1 MEERKFESFDFNLLV
16 KEPARFESVK
26 DDLRQAILG
35 DFSLRHGT
43 CVAAVADGKVKLTL
57 GQALLNLFLLSFYE
71 GRGLEITKK
80 DLFVKKAISADDLK
94 DYFNMVLARVKEGG
108 KDFEHY
114 RKAVYGVLDEIS
126 DISTKTNLL
135 AGNTI
140 DFLDFVQME
149 VDDPEDVE
157 PLSTVSIP
165 HGLQYND
172 IERIFKNNGDGW
184 HKYFDAHRERNL
196 SPFTASNTGINW
208 KQATQTMG
216 FVGLK
221 PDFDGT
227 VIPKVITGN
236 FIHGL
241 DNIED
246 YYIISKGARL
256 ALSTNYKMVRKSGYL
271 TRKLSLLMLN
281 AWHDD
286 SIEDCGTR
294 HYVEYRIDNAKKLGM
309 IDGRHY
315 YDIIDGKADYDHLKT
330 VVAENDKDLIGKT
343 IALRSP
349 MTCAHHDHSCRT
361 CYGTSLSHINKNL
374 NTGLAAVLLLTNVLT
389 QRLLSAKHLLATNT
403 DKIEWGEDFDSAFVV
418 NMNSVSFNAEDQ
430 RIEISFPRPTEDD
443 YDEDNDGY
451 AVKSFDIRFGDDKRL
466 VHYDSPTTL
475 YLDEKYVPKKQHEDD
490 LTIRI
495 SSSSAGN
502 DEIFKFVPHNNELSK
517 SLQNIL
523 DLIEASDHLG
533 VTDYNDLVN
542 TFADL
547 LIENGMDDIDS
558 VHAEMIASR
567 LVTDDATGKAVDW
580 TQDVIAPYTINRV
593 SKIVLKSPISTS
605 LSFERLGDQLSNIE
619 TYLKDDE
626 SIMDALYN

>member
-1 MEERKFESFDFNLLV
+1 MEEQKFDSFDFNQLAQDPG
-16 KEPARFESVK
+16 KYESEK
-26 DDLRQAILG
+26 DALRQAILK
-35 DFSLRHGT
+35 DFSVRHNE
-43 CVAAVADGKVKLTL
+43 CVAIVADGKVKMTL
-57 GQALLNLFLLSFYE
+57 GQAMLNFFLLSFYE

-80 DLFVKKAISADDLK
+80 DLFVKKAISANDLK
-94 DYFNMVLARVKEGG
+94 DYFNMVLARIKEGG

-114 RKAVYGVLDEIS
+114 RRSVYRVLNETS
-126 DISTKTNLL
+126 DISTKSNPL

-149 VDDPEDVE
+149 VDDPEDVV
-157 PLSTVSIP
+157 PLSTVKIP

-172 IERIFKNNGDGW
+172 IEKIFKKNGDDW
-184 HKYFDAHRERNL
+184 HKYFNAHRERNL
-196 SPFTASNTGINW
+196 SPFTTSDTGINW

-221 PDFDGT
+221 PAFDGT

-246 YYIISKGARL
+246 YYIIATGARL

-286 SIEDCGTR
+286 SDEDCGTK
-294 HYVEYRIDNAKKLGM
+294 HYIEYHIENANKLKM

-315 YDIIDGKADYDHLKT
+315 YDIVDGHADYEHLKT
-330 VVAENDKDLIGKT
+330 IIAKNDKSLVGKT

-349 MTCAHHDHSCRT
+349 MTCAHHDHPCRT
-361 CYGTSLSHINKNL
+361 CYGSALSSINKNL
-374 NTGLAAVLLLTNVLT
+374 NTGLVAVLLLTNILT

-403 DKIEWGEDFDSAFVV
+403 DKIDWGEDFDAAFIV
-418 NMNSVSFNAEDQ
+418 NMNSISFNNEDQ
-430 RIEISFPRPTEDD
+430 RIEISFDRPNEDD

-451 AVKSFDIRFGDDKRL
+451 AVKSFDIKFGDEKKL
-466 VHYDSPTTL
+466 VHYESPTEL
-475 YLDEKYVPKKQHEDD
+475 FLNEKYVPKKQHEDD
-490 LTIRI
+490 AIIKLD
-495 SSSSAGN
+495 SNAVGN
-502 DEIFKFVPHNNELSK
+502 DELFKFVPHNNELSK

-547 LIENGMDDIDS
+547 LIDNDMSGIDS
-558 VHAEMIASR
+558 IHAEMIASR
-567 LVTDDATGKAVDW
+567 LVTDNATGKAIDW
-580 TQDVIAPYTINRV
+580 TQDVIPPYTINRV
-593 SKIVLKSPISTS
+593 SKIVLNSPVSTS